1 MFNRV
6 VLDTNVFVAAGFNP
20 GSHSAYIIQA
30 IRRGEIDLIWNAAT
44 RTESEAIVRRIP
56 PLSWG
61 RFADLFRPEGEQT
74 DGPHPGEFAAISD
87 PDDRKF
93 AALAAHTGAILIS
106 NDDHLLSSREH
117 AGFRVMSPSEFVRV
131 RR

>member
-20 GSHSAYIIQA
+20 GSHSAHIIRA
-30 IRRGEIDLIWNAAT
+30 IRQGELDLIWNTTT
-44 RTESEAIVRRIP
+44 RDETKAIVQRIP
-56 PLSWG
+56 PLSWE
-61 RFADLFRPEGEQT
+61 RFAGLFRPEGEHT
-74 DGPHPGEFAAISD
+74 DGLRPGEFAAISD

-93 AALAAHTGAILIS
+93 AALAAATEAILIS
-106 NDDHLLSSREH
+106 NDDHLLSYRER
-117 AGFRVMSPSEFVRV
+117 AGLRVMSPGEFMRT

>member
-20 GSHSAYIIQA
+20 GSHAAHIIQA
-30 IRRGEIDLIWNAAT
+30 IRRGEIDLIWDAAT
-44 RTESEAIVRRIP
+44 RAESENIVRRIP

-74 DGPHPGEFAAISD
+74 DDLRPGEFAAISD

-106 NDDHLLSSREH
+106 NDDHLLSNRER
-117 AGFRVMSPSEFVRV
+117 AGFRVMSPSEYVRS